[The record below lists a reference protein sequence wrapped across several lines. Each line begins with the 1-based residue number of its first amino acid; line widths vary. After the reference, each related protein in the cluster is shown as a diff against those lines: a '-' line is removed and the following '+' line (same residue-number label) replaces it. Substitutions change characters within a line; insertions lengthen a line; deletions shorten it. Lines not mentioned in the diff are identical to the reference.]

1 MLMGGLFGR
10 SVGALCHA
18 LGLTESLSGEEFLVQ
33 GSLYQTCVK
42 IWITQ
47 QKVACRGSLQFA
59 GVYAV
64 VGSASSMHLL
74 TREDIFDFRD

>member
-18 LGLTESLSGEEFLVQ
+18 LGLTESLSGEEFWVQ
-33 GSLYQTCVK
+33 RSFCQGLNDTTGSSVLRNLA
-42 IWITQ
+42 I
-47 QKVACRGSLQFA
+47 LA

-64 VGSASSMHLL
+64 VGSVS
-74 TREDIFDFRD
+74 

>member
-18 LGLTESLSGEEFLVQ
+18 LGLTESLSGEEVWVQ
-33 GSLYQTCVK
+33 RSFCQG
-42 IWITQ
+42 TQ
-47 QKVACRGSLQFA
+47 QEVACCETLQLLA

-64 VGSASSMHLL
+64 VGSAS
-74 TREDIFDFRD
+74 